1 MLNRC
6 LNKEGALVG
15 AFTAHCETSRRFVD
29 SSNSH
34 LHSAQG
40 HWVERR
46 PARFMSYITVFIQFI
61 VHIQFY

>member
-1 MLNRC
+1 MLNRR
-6 LNKEGALVG
+6 LNKERVLVG
-15 AFTAHCETSRRFVD
+15 TLTEHCETSRRFVD
-29 SSNSH
+29 RSNSH